1 MKTKHAVHAHSQSRQ
16 DSIIQAALI
25 CFDRQGYTNTG
36 IVDICRAAKAST
48 GSVYHHFG
56 SKSGL
61 SAAVYLS
68 GIRDYQTGM
77 LAALNPE
84 LSARDGV
91 FSLITFH
98 LEWVVRHPAWARFL
112 FQHRHAEFMGEEAV
126 ESALRELNV
135 RFSSSMAGWFGI
147 HIKAGRIKALP
158 RDLFLSLLLGPCQ
171 EFARQYLAGHTVT
184 EVEHAAVELVE
195 GAWAALAPTPPT

>member
-16 DSIIQAALI
+16 DSIIQAALT
-25 CFDRQGYTNTG
+25 CFNQVGYTNTG
-36 IVDICRAAKAST
+36 IADICRVAEAST

-61 SAAVYLS
+61 AAAVYLS

-77 LAALNPE
+77 LAALRPE

-91 FSLITFH
+91 FTLITFH
-98 LEWVVRHPAWARFL
+98 LNWVVRHPAWARYL
-112 FQHRHAEFMGEEAV
+112 FQHRHAEFMGGEAV
-126 ESALRELNV
+126 ENTLRELNA
-135 RFSSSMAGWFGI
+135 RFSSSMAGWFGK
-147 HIKAGRIKALP
+147 HIEAGRIRVLP

-171 EFARQYLAGHTVT
+171 EFARQYLAGYTVT
-184 EVEHAAVELVE
+184 DVDRAAVEIAA
-195 GAWAALAPTPPT
+195 GAWAALSPGPPT